1 VVLLTPVLG
10 IMMIGLFVLFS
21 ASDGDWD
28 TVSRQIRNFVVGF
41 GVLLV
46 VAQIRL
52 DTVQRWAPALYLVA
66 LLLLLLIPFFGVGAK
81 GAQRWLSLGFM
92 RFQPSEIM
100 KIAMP
105 LMVAA
110 WVVRHGLPP
119 RPGVTVTALLIIALP
134 AVAIATQPDLGTA
147 ILVAASGA
155 FVVFM
160 AGVSWWQIISG
171 ALAALACIWPA
182 WLFVLKDYQ
191 KQRILTL
198 FDPEAD
204 KLGAGWNIIQSKTA
218 IGSGGWSGKG
228 WLQGTQSHLDFLP
241 ESQTDFI
248 IAVLAEEWGL
258 RGVLGLVILY
268 GMVVA
273 RGLWISFTAQTSYGR
288 LLASAITLT
297 FCVYVIVNMSM
308 VAGILPVVG
317 VPLPFVSFGGTSIVT
332 LLLGFGILTAISTEK
347 GSCHDELCPSIV
359 LGAQGFFDQRSIVAL
374 AGKWIHDV
382 CACGRLQ

>member
-1 VVLLTPVLG
+1 MSEFTRVLDGSDRDFARAQTPAERLHLDVLLLVPILA
-10 IMMIGLFVLFS
+10 IMAMGLFVLFS
-21 ASDGDWD
+21 ASEGDWG
-28 TVSRQIRNFVVGF
+28 TVNRQIRNFVVGF
-41 GVLLV
+41 ATLLV

-52 DTVQRWAPALYLVA
+52 DTLQRWAPTLYLGA
-66 LLLLLLIPFFGVGAK
+66 LLLLLLVPFFGVGAK
-81 GAQRWLSLGFM
+81 GAQRWLSLGFI

-100 KIAMP
+100 KIVMP

-110 WVVRHGLPP
+110 WVVRRALPP
-119 RPGVTVTALLIIALP
+119 RPSTTVTALLIITVP
-134 AVAIATQPDLGTA
+134 AAAIATQPDLGTA
-147 ILVAASGA
+147 ILVGASGA

-160 AGVSWWQIISG
+160 AGVSWWQIFSG

-182 WLFVLKDYQ
+182 WLFLLRDYQ

-204 KLGAGWNIIQSKTA
+204 RLGAGWNIIQSKTA

-228 WLQGTQSHLDFLP
+228 YLQGTQSHLDFLP

-258 RGVLGLVILY
+258 RGVLLLLLLY
-268 GMVVA
+268 GFVVA
-273 RGLWISFTAQTSYGR
+273 RGLWISFAAQTSYGR

-297 FCVYVIVNMSM
+297 FGVYVVVNMGM

-332 LLLGFGILTAISTEK
+332 LLLGFGILSAISTEK
-347 GSCHDELCPSIV
+347 RV
-359 LGAQGFFDQRSIVAL
+359 LSR
-374 AGKWIHDV
+374 
-382 CACGRLQ
+382 

>member
-1 VVLLTPVLG
+1 MPEYSRSLTDSHRGFARSKTPAERLHLDLVLLLPV
-10 IMMIGLFVLFS
+10 IMIMALGLFVLFS
-21 ASDGDWD
+21 ASDSDWG
-28 TVSRQIRNFVVGF
+28 TVNRQIRNFIIGF
-41 GVLLV
+41 GVLLA
-46 VAQIRL
+46 VAQVRV
-52 DTVQRWAPALYLVA
+52 DTLQRWAPILYVGA
-66 LLLLLLIPFFGVGAK
+66 LLLLLLVPFFGVGAK
-81 GAQRWLSLGFM
+81 GAQRWLSLGFI

-105 LMVAA
+105 LAVAA
-110 WVVRHGLPP
+110 WMVRGGLPP
-119 RPGVTVTALLIIALP
+119 RPSVTLAAIMIIAVP
-134 AVAIATQPDLGTA
+134 AATIAFQPDLGTA
-147 ILVAASGA
+147 ILVAASGV

-160 AGVSWWQIISG
+160 AGISG
-171 ALAALACIWPA
+171 LQILSATLVALAGIWPA
-182 WLFVLKDYQ
+182 WLFLLRDYQ

-248 IAVLAEEWGL
+248 IAVLAEEWGF
-258 RGVLGLVILY
+258 RGVLCLLALY
-268 GMVVA
+268 GAAVA
-273 RGLWISFTAQTSYGR
+273 RGLWISFSAQTSYGR

-297 FCVYVIVNMSM
+297 FCVYIIVNMSM

-332 LLLGFGILTAISTEK
+332 LMLGFGILMAISTEK
-347 GSCHDELCPSIV
+347 RIIS
-359 LGAQGFFDQRSIVAL
+359 Q
-374 AGKWIHDV
+374 
-382 CACGRLQ
+382 

>member
-1 VVLLTPVLG
+1 MSEYTRFLEGSERDFARTQTPAERLHLDVVLLLPMLA
-10 IMMIGLFVLFS
+10 IMTTGLFVLFS
-21 ASDGDWD
+21 ASDGDWG
-28 TVSRQIRNFVVGF
+28 TVNRQIRNFLVGF
-41 GVLLV
+41 AVLLV
-46 VAQIRL
+46 VAQIRP
-52 DTVQRWAPALYLVA
+52 DTLQRWAPTLYLGA
-66 LLLLLLIPFFGVGAK
+66 LLLLLLVPFFGVGAK
-81 GAQRWLSLGFM
+81 GAQRWLSLGFI
-92 RFQPSEIM
+92 RLQPSEIM

-110 WVVRHGLPP
+110 WVVRHALPP
-119 RPGVTVTALLIIALP
+119 RPSTTVTALLIIALP

-147 ILVAASGA
+147 ILVGASGA

-160 AGVSWWQIISG
+160 AGVSWWQIFSG
-171 ALAALACIWPA
+171 TLAALACIWPA
-182 WLFVLKDYQ
+182 WLFLLRDYQ

-228 WLQGTQSHLDFLP
+228 YLQGTQSRLDFLP

-258 RGVLGLVILY
+258 RGVLLLLLLY
-268 GMVVA
+268 VLVVA

-297 FCVYVIVNMSM
+297 FGVYVVVNMGM

-332 LLLGFGILTAISTEK
+332 LLLGFGILSAISTEK
-347 GSCHDELCPSIV
+347 RV
-359 LGAQGFFDQRSIVAL
+359 LSR
-374 AGKWIHDV
+374 
-382 CACGRLQ
+382 

>member
-1 VVLLTPVLG
+1 MPEYSRSLADSHQGFARPKTPAERLHLDLVLLLPV
-10 IMMIGLFVLFS
+10 IMIMALGLFVLFS
-21 ASDGDWD
+21 ASDSDWGA
-28 TVSRQIRNFVVGF
+28 VNRQLRNFIIGF
-41 GVLLV
+41 GVLLA
-46 VAQIRL
+46 VAQVRV
-52 DTVQRWAPALYLVA
+52 DTLQRWAPILYLGA
-66 LLLLLLIPFFGVGAK
+66 LLLLLLVPFFGVGAK
-81 GAQRWLSLGFM
+81 GAQRWLSLGFI

-105 LMVAA
+105 LAVAA
-110 WVVRHGLPP
+110 WVVRGGLPP
-119 RPGVTVTALLIIALP
+119 RPSVTIAAIIIIAVP
-134 AVAIATQPDLGTA
+134 AATIAFQPDLGTA
-147 ILVAASGA
+147 ILVAASGL

-160 AGVSWWQIISG
+160 AGISG
-171 ALAALACIWPA
+171 VQILSAALVALAAIWPA
-182 WLFVLKDYQ
+182 WLFLLRDYQ

-248 IAVLAEEWGL
+248 IAVLAEEWGF
-258 RGVLGLVILY
+258 RGVLCLLALY
-268 GMVVA
+268 GAAVA
-273 RGLWISFTAQTSYGR
+273 RGLWISFSAQTSYGR

-297 FCVYVIVNMSM
+297 FCVYIIVNMSM

-332 LLLGFGILTAISTEK
+332 LMLGFGILMAISTEK
-347 GSCHDELCPSIV
+347 RIIS
-359 LGAQGFFDQRSIVAL
+359 R
-374 AGKWIHDV
+374 
-382 CACGRLQ
+382 

>member
-1 VVLLTPVLG
+1 MSEYTRFLEGSERDFARAQTPAERLHLDVVLLLPMLA
-10 IMMIGLFVLFS
+10 IMTTGLFVLFS
-21 ASDGDWD
+21 ASDGDWG
-28 TVSRQIRNFVVGF
+28 TVNRQIRNFVVGF
-41 GVLLV
+41 AVLLV

-52 DTVQRWAPALYLVA
+52 DTLQRWAPTLYLGA
-66 LLLLLLIPFFGVGAK
+66 LLLLLLVPFFGVGAK
-81 GAQRWLSLGFM
+81 GAQRWLSLGFI

-110 WVVRHGLPP
+110 WVVRHALPP
-119 RPGVTVTALLIIALP
+119 RPSTTVTALLIIALP
-134 AVAIATQPDLGTA
+134 AAAIATQPDLGTA
-147 ILVAASGA
+147 ILVGASGA

-160 AGVSWWQIISG
+160 AGVSWWQIFSG

-182 WLFVLKDYQ
+182 WLFLLRDYQ

-204 KLGAGWNIIQSKTA
+204 RLGAGWNIIQSKTA

-228 WLQGTQSHLDFLP
+228 YLQGTQSHLDFLP

-258 RGVLGLVILY
+258 RGVLFLLLLY
-268 GMVVA
+268 GLVVA

-297 FCVYVIVNMSM
+297 FGVYVVVNMGM

-332 LLLGFGILTAISTEK
+332 LLLGFGILSAISTEK
-347 GSCHDELCPSIV
+347 RV
-359 LGAQGFFDQRSIVAL
+359 LSR
-374 AGKWIHDV
+374 
-382 CACGRLQ
+382 

>member
-1 VVLLTPVLG
+1 MSEYTRFLEGSDRDFSRAQTPAERLHLDVVLLIPVLA
-10 IMMIGLFVLFS
+10 IAVMGLFVLFS
-21 ASDGDWD
+21 ASEGDWN
-28 TVSRQIRNFVVGF
+28 TVNRQIRNFVVGF

-46 VAQIRL
+46 VAQVRP
-52 DTVQRWAPALYLVA
+52 DTLERWAPALYLAA
-66 LLLLLLIPFFGVGAK
+66 LLLLLMIPFFGVGAK
-81 GAQRWLSLGFM
+81 GAQRWLSLGVI

-105 LMVAA
+105 LVVAA
-110 WVVRHGLPP
+110 WIVRHGLPP
-119 RPGVTVTALLIIALP
+119 RPGVTVVALLMIALP
-134 AVAIATQPDLGTA
+134 AAAIAVQPDLGTA
-147 ILVAASGA
+147 ILVAASGV

-160 AGVSWWQIISG
+160 AGVSWWQILSG

-182 WLFVLKDYQ
+182 WLYLLRDYQ

-204 KLGAGWNIIQSKTA
+204 RLGAGWNIIQSKTA

-258 RGVLGLVILY
+258 RGVLGLLVLY
-268 GMVVA
+268 GLVVA

-297 FCVYVIVNMSM
+297 FCVYVIVNMGM
-308 VAGILPVVG
+308 VAGVLPVVG

-347 GSCHDELCPSIV
+347 RILS
-359 LGAQGFFDQRSIVAL
+359 R
-374 AGKWIHDV
+374 
-382 CACGRLQ
+382 

>member
-1 VVLLTPVLG
+1 MSEYTRFLEGSDRDFARAQTPAERLHLDVVLLLPMLA
-10 IMMIGLFVLFS
+10 IMTTGLFVLFS

-28 TVSRQIRNFVVGF
+28 TVNRQIRNFVVGF
-41 GVLLV
+41 AVLLLL
-46 VAQIRL
+46 AQVRITTL
-52 DTVQRWAPALYLVA
+52 QRWAPTLYLGA
-66 LLLLLLIPFFGVGAK
+66 LLLLLLVPFFGVGAK

-110 WVVRHGLPP
+110 WVVRHALPP
-119 RPGVTVTALLIIALP
+119 RPSTTVTALLIIVLP
-134 AVAIATQPDLGTA
+134 AAAIATQPDLGTA
-147 ILVAASGA
+147 ILIGASGA
-155 FVVFM
+155 FVLFM
-160 AGVSWWQIISG
+160 AGVSWWQIFSG
-171 ALAALACIWPA
+171 ALAALVCIWPA
-182 WLFVLKDYQ
+182 WLFLLRDYQ

-198 FDPEAD
+198 VDPEAD
-204 KLGAGWNIIQSKTA
+204 RLGAGWNIIQSKTA

-228 WLQGTQSHLDFLP
+228 YLQGTQSHLDFLP

-258 RGVLGLVILY
+258 RGVLLLLLLY
-268 GMVVA
+268 GLVVA

-297 FCVYVIVNMSM
+297 FGVYVVVNMGM

-332 LLLGFGILTAISTEK
+332 LLLSFGILSAISTEK
-347 GSCHDELCPSIV
+347 RV
-359 LGAQGFFDQRSIVAL
+359 LSR
-374 AGKWIHDV
+374 
-382 CACGRLQ
+382 

>member
-1 VVLLTPVLG
+1 MSEYTRFLEGSERDFARAQTPAERLHLDVVLLLPMLA
-10 IMMIGLFVLFS
+10 IMTTGLFVLFS
-21 ASDGDWD
+21 ASDGDWG
-28 TVSRQIRNFVVGF
+28 TVNRQIRNFLVGF
-41 GVLLV
+41 AVLLV

-52 DTVQRWAPALYLVA
+52 DTLQRWAPTLYLGA
-66 LLLLLLIPFFGVGAK
+66 LLLLLLVPFFGVGAK
-81 GAQRWLSLGFM
+81 GAQRWLSLGFI
-92 RFQPSEIM
+92 RLQPSEIM

-110 WVVRHGLPP
+110 WVVRHALPP
-119 RPGVTVTALLIIALP
+119 RPSTTVTALLIIALP
-134 AVAIATQPDLGTA
+134 AAAIATQPDLGTA
-147 ILVAASGA
+147 ILVGASGA

-160 AGVSWWQIISG
+160 AGVSWWQIFSG
-171 ALAALACIWPA
+171 ALAALVCIWPA
-182 WLFVLKDYQ
+182 WLFLLRDYQ

-204 KLGAGWNIIQSKTA
+204 RLGAGWNIIQSKTA

-228 WLQGTQSHLDFLP
+228 YLQGTQSRLDFLP

-258 RGVLGLVILY
+258 RGVLLLLLLY
-268 GMVVA
+268 VLVVA

-297 FCVYVIVNMSM
+297 FGVYVVVNMGM

-332 LLLGFGILTAISTEK
+332 LLLGFGILSAISTEK
-347 GSCHDELCPSIV
+347 RV
-359 LGAQGFFDQRSIVAL
+359 LSR
-374 AGKWIHDV
+374 
-382 CACGRLQ
+382 

>member
-1 VVLLTPVLG
+1 MSEYTRFLEGSHRDFSRPQTPAERLHLDVVLLTPVLF
-10 IMMIGLFVLFS
+10 IMTMGLFVLFS

-28 TVSRQIRNFVVGF
+28 TVTRQIRNFVVGF

-46 VAQIRL
+46 VAQVRL
-52 DTVQRWAPALYLVA
+52 DTVQRWAPALYLAA

-81 GAQRWLSLGFM
+81 GAQRWLSLGFI

-110 WVVRHGLPP
+110 WVVRHALPP
-119 RPGVTVTALLIIALP
+119 RPSTTVTALLIIALP

-171 ALAALACIWPA
+171 ALAALACVWPA

-228 WLQGTQSHLDFLP
+228 WLEGTQSHLDFLP

-248 IAVLAEEWGL
+248 IAVLAEEFGL
-258 RGVLGLVILY
+258 RGVLCLILLY

-297 FCVYVIVNMSM
+297 FCVYVIVNMGM

-347 GSCHDELCPSIV
+347 RILS
-359 LGAQGFFDQRSIVAL
+359 R
-374 AGKWIHDV
+374 
-382 CACGRLQ
+382 

>member
-1 VVLLTPVLG
+1 MSEYTRFLEGSERDFARAQTPAERLHLDVVLLLPMLA
-10 IMMIGLFVLFS
+10 IMTTGLFVLFS
-21 ASDGDWD
+21 ASDGDWG
-28 TVSRQIRNFVVGF
+28 TVNRQIRNFLVGF
-41 GVLLV
+41 AVLLV

-52 DTVQRWAPALYLVA
+52 DTLQRWAPTLYLGA
-66 LLLLLLIPFFGVGAK
+66 LLLLLLVPFFGVGAK
-81 GAQRWLSLGFM
+81 GAQRWLSLGFI
-92 RFQPSEIM
+92 RLQPSEIM

-110 WVVRHGLPP
+110 WAVRHALPP
-119 RPGVTVTALLIIALP
+119 RPSTTVTALLIIALP
-134 AVAIATQPDLGTA
+134 AAAIATQPDLGTA
-147 ILVAASGA
+147 ILVGASGA

-160 AGVSWWQIISG
+160 AGVSWLQIFSG

-182 WLFVLKDYQ
+182 WLFLLRDYQ

-204 KLGAGWNIIQSKTA
+204 RLGAGWNIIQSKTA

-228 WLQGTQSHLDFLP
+228 YLQGTQSRLDFLP

-258 RGVLGLVILY
+258 RGVLLLLLLY
-268 GMVVA
+268 VLVVA
-273 RGLWISFTAQTSYGR
+273 RGLWISFTAQTTYGR

-297 FCVYVIVNMSM
+297 FGVYVLVNMGM

-332 LLLGFGILTAISTEK
+332 LLLGFGILSAISTEK
-347 GSCHDELCPSIV
+347 RV
-359 LGAQGFFDQRSIVAL
+359 LSR
-374 AGKWIHDV
+374 
-382 CACGRLQ
+382 

>member
-1 VVLLTPVLG
+1 MSEYTRFLEGSDRDFAKAQTLTERLRLDVLLLLPMLA
-10 IMMIGLFVLFS
+10 IMATGLFVLFS
-21 ASDGDWD
+21 ASAGDWD
-28 TVSRQIRNFVVGF
+28 TVNRQIRNFLIGL
-41 GVLLV
+41 GVLMF

-52 DTVQRWAPALYLVA
+52 DTLQRWAPTLYLGA
-66 LLLLLLIPFFGVGAK
+66 LFLLLLVPFFGVGAK
-81 GAQRWLSLGFM
+81 GAQRWLSLGFI

-110 WVVRHGLPP
+110 WVVRSALPP
-119 RPGVTVTALLIIALP
+119 RPTTTATALLIIALP
-134 AVAIATQPDLGTA
+134 AAAIATQPDLGTA
-147 ILVAASGA
+147 ILVGVSGA

-160 AGVSWWQIISG
+160 AGVSWWQIFSG

-182 WLFVLKDYQ
+182 WLFLLRDYQ

-228 WLQGTQSHLDFLP
+228 YLQGTQSHLDFLP

-258 RGVLGLVILY
+258 RGVLLLLLLY
-268 GMVVA
+268 GLVVA

-288 LLASAITLT
+288 LLSSAITLT
-297 FCVYVIVNMSM
+297 FAVYVVVNMGM

-332 LLLGFGILTAISTEK
+332 LLLGGGILSAISTEK
-347 GSCHDELCPSIV
+347 RV
-359 LGAQGFFDQRSIVAL
+359 LS
-374 AGKWIHDV
+374 
-382 CACGRLQ
+382 

>member
-1 VVLLTPVLG
+1 MSEYTRFLEGSDRDFSRARTPAERFHLDVVLLTPVLA
-10 IMMIGLFVLFS
+10 IAVMGLFVLFS
-21 ASDGDWD
+21 ASDGDWN
-28 TVSRQIRNFVVGF
+28 TVNRQIRNFVVGF

-46 VAQIRL
+46 VAQVRL
-52 DTVQRWAPALYLVA
+52 DTLERWAPALYLVA
-66 LLLLLLIPFFGVGAK
+66 LLLLLMIPFFGVGAK
-81 GAQRWLSLGFM
+81 GAQRWLSLGVI

-105 LMVAA
+105 LVVAA
-110 WVVRHGLPP
+110 WIVRHGLPP
-119 RPGVTVTALLIIALP
+119 RLGVTVVALLMIALP
-134 AVAIATQPDLGTA
+134 AVAIAVQPDLGTA

-160 AGVSWWQIISG
+160 AGVSWWQILSG

-182 WLFVLKDYQ
+182 WLYLLRDYQ

-204 KLGAGWNIIQSKTA
+204 RLGAGWNIIQSKTA

-258 RGVLGLVILY
+258 RGVLALLVLY
-268 GMVVA
+268 GLVVA

-297 FCVYVIVNMSM
+297 FCVYVIVNMGM

-347 GSCHDELCPSIV
+347 RILS
-359 LGAQGFFDQRSIVAL
+359 R
-374 AGKWIHDV
+374 
-382 CACGRLQ
+382 

>member
-1 VVLLTPVLG
+1 MSEYTRFLEGSDRDFSRAQTPAERLHLDVVLLTPVLA
-10 IMMIGLFVLFS
+10 IAAMGLFVLFS
-21 ASDGDWD
+21 ASDGDWN
-28 TVSRQIRNFVVGF
+28 TVNRQIRNFVVGF

-46 VAQIRL
+46 VAQVRL
-52 DTVQRWAPALYLVA
+52 DTLERWAPALYLAA
-66 LLLLLLIPFFGVGAK
+66 LLLLLMIPFFGVGAK
-81 GAQRWLSLGFM
+81 GAQRWLSLGVI

-105 LMVAA
+105 LVVAA
-110 WVVRHGLPP
+110 WIVRHGLPP
-119 RPGVTVTALLIIALP
+119 RLGVTVVALLMIALP
-134 AVAIATQPDLGTA
+134 AAAIAVQPDLGTA
-147 ILVAASGA
+147 ILVAASGV

-160 AGVSWWQIISG
+160 AVVSWWQILSG

-182 WLFVLKDYQ
+182 WLYLLRDYQ

-204 KLGAGWNIIQSKTA
+204 RLGAGWNIIQSKTA

-248 IAVLAEEWGL
+248 ISVLAEEWGL
-258 RGVLGLVILY
+258 RGVLALLVLY
-268 GMVVA
+268 GLVVA

-297 FCVYVIVNMSM
+297 FCVYVIVNMGM
-308 VAGILPVVG
+308 VAGVLPVVG

-347 GSCHDELCPSIV
+347 RILS
-359 LGAQGFFDQRSIVAL
+359 R
-374 AGKWIHDV
+374 
-382 CACGRLQ
+382 

>member
-1 VVLLTPVLG
+1 MSEYTRFFEGSDRDFAKAQTLTERLRLDVLLLLPMLA
-10 IMMIGLFVLFS
+10 IMTMGLFVLFS

-28 TVSRQIRNFVVGF
+28 TVNRQIRNFLIGLA
-41 GVLLV
+41 VLMV

-52 DTVQRWAPALYLVA
+52 DTLQRWAPTLYLGA
-66 LLLLLLIPFFGVGAK
+66 LFLLLLVPFFGVGVK
-81 GAQRWLSLGFM
+81 GAQRWLSLGFI

-110 WVVRHGLPP
+110 WVVRYALPP
-119 RPGVTVTALLIIALP
+119 RPTTTVTALMIIALP
-134 AVAIATQPDLGTA
+134 AAAIVTQPDLGTA
-147 ILVAASGA
+147 ILVGASGA

-160 AGVSWWQIISG
+160 AGVSWWQIFSG

-182 WLFVLKDYQ
+182 WLFLLRDYQ

-204 KLGAGWNIIQSKTA
+204 RLGAGWNIIQSKTA

-228 WLQGTQSHLDFLP
+228 YLQGTQSHLDFLP

-258 RGVLGLVILY
+258 RGVLLLLLLY
-268 GMVVA
+268 GLVVA
-273 RGLWISFTAQTSYGR
+273 RGLWISFTTQTSYGR

-297 FCVYVIVNMSM
+297 FGVYVVVNMGM

-332 LLLGFGILTAISTEK
+332 LLLGFGILSAISTE
-347 GSCHDELCPSIV
+347 ERV
-359 LGAQGFFDQRSIVAL
+359 LS
-374 AGKWIHDV
+374 
-382 CACGRLQ
+382 

>member
-1 VVLLTPVLG
+1 MSEYTRFLEGSHRDFSRPQTPAERLHLDVVLLTPVLF
-10 IMMIGLFVLFS
+10 IMTMGLFVLFS

-28 TVSRQIRNFVVGF
+28 TVTRQIRNFVVGF

-46 VAQIRL
+46 VAQVRL
-52 DTVQRWAPALYLVA
+52 DTVQRWAPALYLAA

-81 GAQRWLSLGFM
+81 GAQRWLSLGFI

-110 WVVRHGLPP
+110 WVVRHALPP
-119 RPGVTVTALLIIALP
+119 RPSTTVTALLIIALP
-134 AVAIATQPDLGTA
+134 AIAIATQPDLGTA

-182 WLFVLKDYQ
+182 WLFLLKDYQ

-228 WLQGTQSHLDFLP
+228 WLEGTQSHLDFLP

-248 IAVLAEEWGL
+248 IAVLAEEFGL
-258 RGVLGLVILY
+258 RGVLCLILLY

-297 FCVYVIVNMSM
+297 FCVYVIVNMGM

-347 GSCHDELCPSIV
+347 RILS
-359 LGAQGFFDQRSIVAL
+359 R
-374 AGKWIHDV
+374 
-382 CACGRLQ
+382 

>member
-1 VVLLTPVLG
+1 MPEYTRFLEGSDRDLARAQTPAERLHLDLVLLTPILA
-10 IMMIGLFVLFS
+10 IMTTGLFVLFS

-28 TVSRQIRNFVVGF
+28 TVNRQIRNFVVGF
-41 GVLLV
+41 AVLLL
-46 VAQIRL
+46 VAQVRI
-52 DTVQRWAPALYLVA
+52 DTLKRWAPTLYLGA
-66 LLLLLLIPFFGVGAK
+66 LLLLLLVSFFGVGAK
-81 GAQRWLSLGFM
+81 GAQRWLSLGFI

-110 WVVRHGLPP
+110 WVVRHALPP
-119 RPGVTVTALLIIALP
+119 RPSTTVTALLIIVLP
-134 AVAIATQPDLGTA
+134 AAAIATQPDLGTA
-147 ILVAASGA
+147 ILVGASGA

-160 AGVSWWQIISG
+160 AGVSWWQIFSG
-171 ALAALACIWPA
+171 ALAAMVCIWPA
-182 WLFVLKDYQ
+182 WLFLLRGYQ

-204 KLGAGWNIIQSKTA
+204 RLGAGWNIIQSKTA

-228 WLQGTQSHLDFLP
+228 YLQGTQSQLDFLP

-258 RGVLGLVILY
+258 RGVLLLLLLY
-268 GMVVA
+268 GLVVA

-297 FCVYVIVNMSM
+297 FGVYVVVNMGM

-332 LLLGFGILTAISTEK
+332 LLLSFGILSAISTEK
-347 GSCHDELCPSIV
+347 RV
-359 LGAQGFFDQRSIVAL
+359 LSR
-374 AGKWIHDV
+374 
-382 CACGRLQ
+382 

>member
-1 VVLLTPVLG
+1 MSEYTRFLEGSDRDFANAQTLAERLRLDVLLLLPMLA
-10 IMMIGLFVLFS
+10 IMTTGLFVLFS

-28 TVSRQIRNFVVGF
+28 TVNRQIRNFLIGLA
-41 GVLLV
+41 VLMV

-52 DTVQRWAPALYLVA
+52 DTLQRWAPTLYLGA
-66 LLLLLLIPFFGVGAK
+66 LFLLLLVPFFGVGVK
-81 GAQRWLSLGFM
+81 GAQRWLSLGFI
-92 RFQPSEIM
+92 RFQPSEVM

-110 WVVRHGLPP
+110 WVVRYALPP
-119 RPGVTVTALLIIALP
+119 RPTATVTALLIIALP
-134 AVAIATQPDLGTA
+134 AAAIATQPDLGTA
-147 ILVAASGA
+147 ILVGASGA

-160 AGVSWWQIISG
+160 AGVSWWQIFSG

-182 WLFVLKDYQ
+182 WLFLLRDYQ
-191 KQRILTL
+191 KQRIVTL

-204 KLGAGWNIIQSKTA
+204 RLGAGWNIIQSKTA

-228 WLQGTQSHLDFLP
+228 YLQGTQSHLDFLP

-258 RGVLGLVILY
+258 RGVLLLLLLY
-268 GMVVA
+268 GLVVA
-273 RGLWISFTAQTSYGR
+273 RGLWISLTAQTSYGR

-297 FCVYVIVNMSM
+297 FGVYVVVNMGM

-332 LLLGFGILTAISTEK
+332 LLLGFGILSAISAEK
-347 GSCHDELCPSIV
+347 RV
-359 LGAQGFFDQRSIVAL
+359 LS
-374 AGKWIHDV
+374 
-382 CACGRLQ
+382 